1 MAKIFWLALGL
12 VLILEGLFPAL
23 NPNAYRRM
31 VQMMSERDDRT
42 LRLIGLVMLVLG
54 AVLIYTT

>member
-54 AVLIYTT
+54 AILIYTT